1 MSDSRS
7 LCTTIAGKVF
17 DNRKWVLIIFSL
29 LTIMLAYSATHVRID
44 AGFKK
49 LLPAKHEYMQTFF
62 DHQKEFGGANRI
74 IIAVSVKEGTIF
86 TKEFFETLKSATDE
100 VFFIPGIERSSVTS
114 LYTPNTRFVEVVE
127 GGFAGGNIIPAGFV
141 ANDQW
146 FETVR
151 GNILKSGKLGRIV
164 SKDFK
169 SAMIRA
175 NLLAANAETGQKI
188 DYIDLA
194 TRLENLR
201 GKFENQNVDIQI
213 IGFAKLIGD
222 VVEGLTDVGLF
233 FIITLLVTALLI
245 FIYTRSIKLTLLP
258 MTCSIIAVV
267 WQLGLLPVIG
277 YGIDPMSILVPF
289 LVFAIGISHGIQMVN
304 AVRVEA
310 TRHNDSKKGA
320 AIAFQRLLIPGGVAL
335 VSDTLG
341 FMTILLIDIGII
353 REMAIAASVG
363 IAVILLTNLILLPVL
378 LSYSPVSCFAR
389 SRAGGHEV
397 IWKKL
402 ADVFTYKNSIKIVL
416 FAGVIL
422 LVGLW
427 QAASLKIGDLE
438 AGAPELHKDSRYNK
452 DIEKITSQYAI
463 GVDVMT
469 IIAES
474 EKGACTQYDVMEEID
489 RFAWHMQNVA
499 GVQSVVSLPQVAKI
513 VNAGWNEG
521 SLKWRVLS
529 RNQYVLAQS
538 VTPFDTSTGLLN
550 SDCGVMAV
558 YIFTKDHKAETIT
571 LITDQVKK
579 YQAEHGNLKVK
590 FRLASG
596 NVGVMA
602 ATNEAVSEAQLP
614 MLVYVYVAIITLV
627 IIGFRSVLG
636 TLCIVVPLALVSIL
650 TYALMVQLNIG
661 LKVATLPVVA
671 LGVGIGVD
679 YGIYIYSRLHE
690 YMVKGLPIRE
700 ALYKAF
706 TTTGH
711 AVLFTALTLA
721 VGVSTWI
728 FSALKFQADM
738 GILLTFVF
746 LANMLAAMI
755 LLPALAVL
763 VFHRNSNEG
772 ESSSES

>member
-1 MSDSRS
+1 MTDKKTLCNSIAQWVFSRR
-7 LCTTIAGKVF
+7 LF
-17 DNRKWVLIIFSL
+17 VLMLFVL
-29 LTIMLAYSATHVRID
+29 ATLFLAYSATQVRLD

-49 LLPAKHEYMQTFF
+49 LLPASHEYMQTFF
-62 DHQKEFGGANRI
+62 KHQKDFGGANRI
-74 IIAVSVKEGTIF
+74 LIAISVKEGDIF
-86 TKEFFETLKSATDE
+86 TESFFNTLKSATDE

-114 LYTPNTRFVEVVE
+114 LFTPNTRFVEVVE
-127 GGFAGGNIIPAGFV
+127 GGFAGGNVIPADFTATEQGF
-141 ANDQW
+141 D
-146 FETVR
+146 TVR
-151 GNILKSGKLGRIV
+151 SNLLKSGKLGRLV
-164 SKDFK
+164 SNDFK
-169 SAMIRA
+169 SAIIRA
-175 NLLAANAETGQKI
+175 NLISASENQKI

-194 TRLENLR
+194 ERLEKLR
-201 GKFENQNVDIQI
+201 QQFQNDNVEIQV

-222 VVEGLTDVGLF
+222 VVEGLGDVGLF
-233 FIITLLVTALLI
+233 FVITLMVTALLI
-245 FIYTRSIKLTLLP
+245 YIYTRSIMLTILP
-258 MTCSIIAVV
+258 MTCSFIAVV

-310 TRHNDSKKGA
+310 GRREDPLKGSIA
-320 AIAFQRLLIPGGVAL
+320 AFRQLLVPGSIALI
-335 VSDTLG
+335 SDTLG
-341 FMTILLIDIGII
+341 FLTILLIDIGII

-363 IAVILLTNLILLPVL
+363 IAVILLTNLFLLPVL
-378 LSYSPVSCFAR
+378 LSYMPVHCFKKTR
-389 SRAGGHEV
+389 VSRYTQQ
-397 IWKKL
+397 WKCL
-402 ADVFTYKNSIKIVL
+402 SELFTYKNSVIIALLAFVL
-416 FAGVIL
+416 LSF
-422 LVGLW
+422 GLW
-427 QAASLKIGDLE
+427 KGSDLKIGDLQ
-438 AGAPELHKDSRYNK
+438 AGAPELHAHSRYNQ

-463 GVDVMT
+463 GVDVLT
-469 IIAES
+469 VIAES
-474 EKGACTQYDVMEEID
+474 ESGACTQYEVINEID
-489 RFAWHMQNVA
+489 RFAWRMKNTE
-499 GVQSVVSLPQVAKI
+499 GVQSVISLPQVAKI

-550 SDCGVMAV
+550 SDCSVMAV
-558 YIFTKDHKAETIT
+558 YVFTKDHKATTIAG
-571 LITDQVKK
+571 IVDAVKQ
-579 YQAEHGNLKVK
+579 YQLEKTQTKVD

-602 ATNEAVSEAQLP
+602 ATNEAVSAAQIP
-614 MLVYVYVAIITLV
+614 MLIYVYVAIIILCV
-627 IIGFRSVLG
+627 IGFRSLLG

-650 TYALMVQLNIG
+650 TYALMVYLNIG

-690 YMVKGLPIRE
+690 FMEEGLPIRE
-700 ALYKAF
+700 ALFKAF

-721 VGVSTWI
+721 MGVSTWI

-763 VFHRNSNEG
+763 VFHGKNKASD
-772 ESSSES
+772 

>member
-1 MSDSRS
+1 MTDKRS
-7 LCTTIAGKVF
+7 FCANVSTIVF
-17 DNRKWVLIIFSL
+17 ENRKWVLVIFSL
-29 LTIMLAYSATHVRID
+29 LTLLLAYAATNVRID

-62 DHQKEFGGANRI
+62 DYQKDFGGANRI
-74 IIAVSVKEGTIF
+74 LIAISVKDGDIF
-86 TKEFFETLKSATDE
+86 TEEFFATLKAATDE

-114 LYTPNTRFVEVVE
+114 LYTPNTRFVEVIE
-127 GGFAGGNIIPAGFV
+127 GGFAGGNVIPASFKPDEAGFRI
-141 ANDQW
+141 
-146 FETVR
+146 VR
-151 GNILKSGKLGRIV
+151 NNILKSGKLGRIV

-169 SAMIRA
+169 SAIIRA
-175 NLLAANAETGQKI
+175 NLISANAEAGQKI
-188 DYIDLA
+188 DYIGLA
-194 TRLENLR
+194 ERLEALR
-201 GKFENQNVDIQI
+201 AKFQNDNTDIQI

-233 FIITLLVTALLI
+233 FVITLLVTAILI
-245 FIYTRSIKLTLLP
+245 YIYTRSVKLTLLP
-258 MTCSIIAVV
+258 MVCSIIAVI
-267 WQLGLLPVIG
+267 WQLGLLPIMG

-310 TRHNDSKKGA
+310 NRQNDSVKGA
-320 AIAFQRLLIPGGVAL
+320 AIAFQRLLIPGSVAL
-335 VSDTLG
+335 ISDTLG

-363 IAVILLTNLILLPVL
+363 IAVILLTNLVLLPVL

-389 SRAGGHEV
+389 THVGRYTEQ
-397 IWKKL
+397 WRCL
-402 ADVFTYKNSIKIVL
+402 ADFFTRRHSVSVIAVAAVVL
-416 FAGVIL
+416 L
-422 LVGLW
+422 LGLW
-427 QAASLKIGDLE
+427 QASELRIGDLE
-438 AGAPELHKDSRYNK
+438 AGAPELHKDSRYNR

-469 IIAES
+469 VIAES
-474 EKGACTQYDVMEEID
+474 EKDACTQYGVMEEID
-489 RFAWHMQNVA
+489 RFAWHMQNNR
-499 GVQSVVSLPQVAKI
+499 GVQSVVSLPQLAKV

-529 RNQYVLAQS
+529 RNQYVLVQS
-538 VTPFDTSTGLLN
+538 VTPFDTATGLLN
-550 SDCGVMAV
+550 SDCSAMPV
-558 YIFTKDHKAETIT
+558 YIFSKDHKAETIAD
-571 LITDQVKK
+571 IVAQVKD
-579 YQAEHGNLKVK
+579 YEATHGNKKVK

-602 ATNEAVSEAQLP
+602 ATNEAVEEAQFP
-614 MLVYVYVAIITLV
+614 MLVYVYAAIITLV
-627 IIGFRSVLG
+627 VIGFRSILG
-636 TLCIVVPLALVSIL
+636 TLCIILPLALVSIL
-650 TYALMVQLNIG
+650 TYALMVHLSIG

-690 YMVKGLPIRE
+690 FMVKGQPIRE
-700 ALYKAF
+700 ALFNTF

-711 AVLFTALTLA
+711 AVLFTAMTLA

-738 GILLTFVF
+738 GVLLTFVF

-755 LLPALAVL
+755 MLPALAVL
-763 VFHRNSNEG
+763 VFHRKIDDENVVK
-772 ESSSES
+772 